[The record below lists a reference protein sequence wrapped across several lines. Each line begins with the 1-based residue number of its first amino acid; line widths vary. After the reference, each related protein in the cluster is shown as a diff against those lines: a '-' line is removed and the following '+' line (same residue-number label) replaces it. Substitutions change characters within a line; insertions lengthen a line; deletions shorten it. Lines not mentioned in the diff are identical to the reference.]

1 MMHRL
6 LALGVITAA
15 LAAVPGPAQAKAPT
29 CSEELGITV
38 HGQHVVG
45 DYVMGTDHGDPW
57 PRKNVGRTIAGT
69 GAALPGGPG
78 PAFHFELGFAPGA
91 SFCNDQAK
99 SAGLHF

>member
-45 DYVMGTDHGDPW
+45 DYVMGTGHGDPW
-57 PRKNVGRTIAGT
+57 PRTNVGRTIAGS

-78 PAFHFELGFAPGA
+78 PAFHFAEGFAPGA
-91 SFCNDQAK
+91 SFCIDQAA
-99 SAGLHF
+99 SPGAHF

>member
-6 LALGVITAA
+6 LGLIVISAPLLAIAA
-15 LAAVPGPAQAKAPT
+15 PAQAGGPT
-29 CSEELGITV
+29 CSAELGITV

-45 DYVMGTDHGDPW
+45 DYVMGTGHGEPW
-57 PRKNVGRTIAGT
+57 PRKNVGRTIAGA

-78 PAFHFELGFAPGA
+78 PAFHFAEGFAPGA